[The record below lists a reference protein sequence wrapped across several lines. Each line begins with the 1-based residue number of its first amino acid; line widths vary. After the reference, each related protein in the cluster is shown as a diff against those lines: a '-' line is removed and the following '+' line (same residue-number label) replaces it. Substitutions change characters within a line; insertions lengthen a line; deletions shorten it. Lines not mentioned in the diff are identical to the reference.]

1 MNPTQR
7 PSADAEPTVFVVD
20 DDPGVR
26 DAVRLLLR
34 SVGLPALQFA
44 SAAEFLQEFDPDAPG
59 CIVLD
64 LRMPGMSG
72 RELQK
77 RLLEM
82 GSRTPII
89 FVTAHGDVP
98 TAVDAVKDGAV
109 DFIQKPFPDQ
119 KLLDM
124 IHEALELDRRSRE
137 EQEERGYIEDRV
149 ETLTPREREVMER
162 VAMGKLNK
170 TVARELGI
178 SQRTVEI
185 HRARVMEKM
194 EARSV
199 PDLVQM
205 ILKLEGSPSTS
216 KRSRS

>member
-1 MNPTQR
+1 MTP
-7 PSADAEPTVFVVD
+7 ADRHPQPATPTVYIVD

-26 DAVRLLLR
+26 DSVALLLR
-34 SVGLPALQFA
+34 SVGLGTRSFP
-44 SAAEFLQEFDPDAPG
+44 SATDFLQTFDPRAPG
-59 CIVLD
+59 CLVLD

-82 GSRTPII
+82 GSRLPII
-89 FVTAHGDVP
+89 FITAHGDVP

-109 DFIQKPFPDQ
+109 DFIQKPFSHQ

-124 IHEALELDRRSRE
+124 IHEALALDRRLRE
-137 EQEERGYIEDRV
+137 EELGRAEVQARAA
-149 ETLTPREREVMER
+149 TLTPREREVMVL
-162 VAMGKLNK
+162 VASGKLNK

-194 EARSV
+194 QARSV

-205 ILKLEGSPSTS
+205 VMKLQEPPDTQ
-216 KRSRS
+216 RR

>member
-1 MNPTQR
+1 MTSSYKRSMPL
-7 PSADAEPTVFVVD
+7 EPTVFVVD
-20 DDPGVR
+20 DDAGVR
-26 DAVRLLLR
+26 EAVKLLLR
-34 SVGLPALQFA
+34 SVGLPARSFS
-44 SAAEFLQEFDPDAPG
+44 SAVEFLDEFDPQAPG
-59 CIVLD
+59 CLVLD

-109 DFIQKPFPDQ
+109 DFIQKPFQDQ

-124 IHEALELDRRSRE
+124 VNEALELDERLRE
-137 EQEERGYIEDRV
+137 EQWEREAVEARV
-149 ETLTPREREVMER
+149 ATLTPRERQVMAL
-162 VAMGKLNK
+162 VAAGKLNK
-170 TVARELGI
+170 TAARELGI

-194 EARSV
+194 QARSV

-205 ILKLEGSPSTS
+205 VMKLQGPLDTH
-216 KRSRS
+216 RR

>member
-1 MNPTQR
+1 MTP
-7 PSADAEPTVFVVD
+7 ADRHPQPATPTVYIVD

-26 DAVRLLLR
+26 DSVALLLR
-34 SVGLPALQFA
+34 SVGLGTRSFP
-44 SAAEFLQEFDPDAPG
+44 SATDFLQTFDARAPG
-59 CIVLD
+59 CLVLD

-82 GSRTPII
+82 GSRLPII
-89 FVTAHGDVP
+89 FITAHGDVP

-109 DFIQKPFPDQ
+109 DFIQKPFSHQ

-124 IHEALELDRRSRE
+124 IHEALALDRRLRE
-137 EQEERGYIEDRV
+137 EELGRTEVQARAA
-149 ETLTPREREVMER
+149 TLTPREGEVMVL
-162 VAMGKLNK
+162 VASGKLNK

-194 EARSV
+194 QARSV

-205 ILKLEGSPSTS
+205 VMKLQEPPDTQ
-216 KRSRS
+216 RR

>member
-1 MNPTQR
+1 MIAAYGR
-7 PSADAEPTVFVVD
+7 PMPLEPTVFVVD
-20 DDPGVR
+20 DDAGVR

-34 SVGLPALQFA
+34 SVGLPARTFA
-44 SAAEFLQEFDPDAPG
+44 SAAEFLEEFDPQAPG

-82 GSRTPII
+82 GSRIPII

-109 DFIQKPFPDQ
+109 DFIQKPFQDQ

-124 IHEALELDRRSRE
+124 INEALDLDRRLRE
-137 EQEERGYIEDRV
+137 KQREREAV
-149 ETLTPREREVMER
+149 EARAATLTPREREVMAL
-162 VAMGKLNK
+162 VASGKLNK
-170 TVARELGI
+170 NVARELGI

-194 EARSV
+194 QARSV
-199 PDLVQM
+199 PELVQM
-205 ILKLEGSPSTS
+205 ILKLETTADAEG
-216 KRSRS
+216 RR